1 MTDNIYWI
9 WFSSLNKMG
18 SIKKKALIDYF
29 GHPEMVYKARREDIE
44 RSKILKPKECDA
56 LFAMKDLKKAEKA
69 KKFIKEHHIVL
80 ISIQDEGYPK
90 KLKTIYDPPVLLYAL
105 GDITLLQRDLTIAMV
120 GSRKASMNAL
130 QEATKFGTSLS
141 KMGITIVSGL
151 AAGIDGASHEG
162 AINYL
167 GSTIAVI
174 GTGIN
179 RCYPRSNSKIY
190 QKIAQKGLILSEYF
204 LDEPPLAFHF
214 PQRNRIISG
223 LSDGL
228 LVVEAREKSGALITA
243 KMALEQ
249 GRTVYVIPQ
258 NIETPSARGSN
269 QLMKDG
275 AKIVT
280 EPKDILE
287 EYVVPVEN
295 LKTSQKNPSDDRI
308 ELKKTGDLVQDKIL
322 AYVAEG
328 YNTREQLLYVMQ
340 MSIAELNGVLSMMEL
355 QDLIV
360 LKFDQIYLV

>member
-1 MTDNIYWI
+1 M
-9 WFSSLNKMG
+9 SV
-18 SIKKKALIDYF
+18 IKKKAIIEYF
-29 GHPEMVYKARREDIE
+29 GHPEMLYKARREDVE
-44 RSKILKPKECDA
+44 RAKILKPKECDA
-56 LFAMKDLKKAEKA
+56 IFAMKDLKKAEKA
-69 KKFIKEHHIVL
+69 KHFIKEQHIAL
-80 ISIQDEGYPK
+80 ITIQDEDYPR
-90 KLKTIYDPPVLLYAL
+90 KLRTIYDPPVLLYAL
-105 GDITLLQRDLTIAMV
+105 GDTTLLQRDLTIAMV
-120 GSRKASMNAL
+120 GSRKASVNAL
-130 QEATKFGTSLS
+130 HEATKFGTALS

-162 AINYL
+162 AIKHL
-167 GSTIAVI
+167 GSTIAVM

-179 RCYPRSNSKIY
+179 RCYPRSNQKIY

-204 LDEPPLAFHF
+204 MDEPPLAFHF

-249 GRTVYVIPQ
+249 GRSVYVIPQ

-287 EYVVPVEN
+287 EYVITVED
-295 LKTSQKNPSDDRI
+295 LKKSQKKPSDDNN
-308 ELKKTGDLVQDKIL
+308 ELKKTGDPVQDKIL
-322 AYVAEG
+322 NYIAQG

-340 MSIAELNGVLSMMEL
+340 MTIAELNGILSMMEL
-355 QDLIV
+355 NDLIV
-360 LKFDQIYLV
+360 LKFDQLYLI